1 VRLGGRF
8 NVSNALAA
16 ATTARALGIDNS
28 AIRDGLA
35 AVESVQGRFEP
46 VNAGQPFT
54 VLVDYAHTPDGL
66 EQALIAAREMA
77 GGGHIIVVFGCGGD
91 RDRDK
96 RPLMGKVA
104 TALADLAV
112 LTSDNPRS
120 EDPDRI
126 IADVEDGAEGPGQL
140 VIVADRARA
149 ISRALTSAGP
159 GDVVVIAG
167 KGHEKGQEIGGRT
180 IPFDDAD
187 VARGVL
193 GRIVGATE

>member
-1 VRLGGRF
+1 
-8 NVSNALAA
+8 
-16 ATTARALGIDNS
+16 
-28 AIRDGLA
+28 
-35 AVESVQGRFEP
+35 
-46 VNAGQPFT
+46 
-54 VLVDYAHTPDGL
+54 
-66 EQALIAAREMA
+66 
-77 GGGHIIVVFGCGGD
+77 
-91 RDRDK
+91 
-96 RPLMGKVA
+96 MGKVA

-126 IADVEDGAEGPGQL
+126 IADVKDGAEGPGQL

-149 ISRALTSAGP
+149 ISRALTTASP

-167 KGHEKGQEIGGRT
+167 KGHETGQEIGGRT
-180 IPFDDAD
+180 IPFDDAE